1 MLPDPVL
8 ALAEKLR
15 LLPGIGQKSSQKM
28 AIDILQLKVE
38 DFENLITSLQE
49 TRLKTG
55 FCSVCGFFC
64 ENKLCDICAN
74 KNRNH
79 NQICLVE
86 KPTEVLS
93 LEKAENYTGTYHVL
107 NRLISPLDNLFAE
120 DTSLSVLL
128 DQRIPELVKSNQN
141 VELILFLKPSFA
153 AEATTAYLRESINNH
168 GWSDLV
174 KITRLAQGLPLYYNP
189 DTLDS
194 GTLTQALQDRRQIT

>member
-1 MLPDPVL
+1 MLPEPIL

-28 AIDILQLKVE
+28 AIDILQLKIE
-38 DFENLITSLQE
+38 DFQNLLTSLQE

-64 ENKLCDICAN
+64 ENKLCNICAN

-128 DQRIPELVKSNQN
+128 DQRLPELLKDNQS

-153 AEATTAYLRESINNH
+153 AEATTAYLREAINH
-168 GWSDLV
+168 KGWSSRV
-174 KITRLAQGLPLYYNP
+174 QITRLAQGLPLYYNP

-194 GTLTQALQDRRQIT
+194 GTLIQALQDRRQII